1 MKAPKYI
8 TKSTTTEDVF
18 LDGRTI
24 GSLPQL
30 IRLVSSKQYFGNL
43 EDLKVAT
50 ATLLHS
56 WCSCLSSAE
65 ALIDISKIKQE
76 KQ

>member
-1 MKAPKYI
+1 MKAEKYI
-8 TKSTTTEDVF
+8 TKSTTE
-18 LDGRTI
+18 DGRTI

-30 IRLVSSKQYFGNL
+30 IRFVSSKQYFRNS
-43 EDLKVAT
+43 EYLKVLT
-50 ATLLHS
+50 ATLLHC
-56 WCSCLSSAE
+56 WCSFLSSAE

>member
-30 IRLVSSKQYFGNL
+30 IRFVSSKQYFGN
-43 EDLKVAT
+43 
-50 ATLLHS
+50 
-56 WCSCLSSAE
+56 
-65 ALIDISKIKQE
+65 
-76 KQ
+76 

>member
-30 IRLVSSKQYFGNL
+30 IRFVSSKQYFGNL
-43 EDLKVAT
+43 EYLEVVT

-65 ALIDISKIKQE
+65 ALCGVD
-76 KQ
+76 

>member
-30 IRLVSSKQYFGNL
+30 TRFVSSKQYFGNL
-43 EDLKVAT
+43 AYLK
-50 ATLLHS
+50 
-56 WCSCLSSAE
+56 SCNCNASP
-65 ALIDISKIKQE
+65 
-76 KQ
+76 

>member
-1 MKAPKYI
+1 MKAQKYI

-30 IRLVSSKQYFGNL
+30 IRFVSSKQYFGNL
-43 EDLKVAT
+43 EYLK
-50 ATLLHS
+50 
-56 WCSCLSSAE
+56 SCNCNASP
-65 ALIDISKIKQE
+65 
-76 KQ
+76 

>member
-1 MKAPKYI
+1 MKAQKYI

-18 LDGRTI
+18 LDGRAI

-30 IRLVSSKQYFGNL
+30 IRFVSSKQYFGNL
-43 EDLKVAT
+43 EYLKVVT